1 MNLFQ
6 QQYTVLFNGV
16 TDTLKNLSEQDF
28 GQAQTRLVQLNESA
42 TRIFLKE
49 ACIRAEISA
58 KDEETRQDE
67 EALLAM
73 DKYREPYQELALG
86 VETALQNLRDHNY
99 GLAEARLRRAQQ
111 DAEAAFMEA
120 CKVVTGRESGIDL
133 SGTSLSDFD

>member
-28 GQAQTRLVQLNESA
+28 GQAQTRLVQLNEST

-73 DKYREPYQELALG
+73 DEYREPYQELALG

-111 DAEAAFMEA
+111 DAENAFMAIWAED
-120 CKVVTGRESGIDL
+120 VRQLEGIDITDVEPG
-133 SGTSLSDFD
+133 SP